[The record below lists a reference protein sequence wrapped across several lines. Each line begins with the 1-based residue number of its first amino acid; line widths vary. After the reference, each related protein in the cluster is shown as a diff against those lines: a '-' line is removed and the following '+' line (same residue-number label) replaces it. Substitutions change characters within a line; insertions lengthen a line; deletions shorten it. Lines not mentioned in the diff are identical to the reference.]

1 MPKQLDLM
9 LPLPN
14 PGRPSG
20 SLRQAAL
27 AQVFSDITRFTS
39 ALGSLR
45 LRSYQQTAAQA
56 IVDSVIHRRGL
67 SFVVLFPRQSGKN
80 ELQAHL
86 EAYLL
91 ALFARRPLEIV
102 KVSPT
107 WKPQS
112 QNAMRRLERVLEQS
126 QLLGQRWVKEQGY
139 IYRVGLARI
148 SFLSAAPTSNV
159 VGATASLLLECDEAQ
174 DVSPEKWDKEILPMA
189 SSTNATRVYWG
200 TAWTADTLL
209 GRELRA
215 ARQAEDLDGRQ
226 RLFTVTADQ
235 VRQEVPAY
243 GAFVDSEIARLGRTH
258 PFIRT
263 QYFSEELA
271 SAGGLFNPER
281 LALMHGSHQPL
292 DSPPISAE
300 GSRRGVYAFLLDIA
314 GEAETPL
321 STSVASGEGPGVG
334 STSGVGSR
342 DSTALTI
349 VEVDLSTL
357 ADPLIARP
365 RYRLVHRRLWTGI
378 CHTSLY
384 AQLTALIDLW
394 QPQRVIID
402 ATGVGAG
409 LASFLSKAH
418 PSLVTPFIFTSKS
431 KSDLGW
437 RFLSVIE
444 TGRYL
449 EFTPR
454 PEGGEQEDL
463 QRLFWLQAA
472 ACQMEVLP
480 GPAHLLRWS
489 VPDGR
494 RNPLTGALLHDD
506 LLISA
511 ALCALLDDQIWG
523 PAQSA
528 IIPGNDPLASL
539 APVW

>member
-1 MPKQLDLM
+1 MPKQLDLK

-27 AQVFSDITRFTS
+27 AQVFSDIARFTS

-56 IVDSVIHRRGL
+56 IVDSVLHRRGL

-112 QNAMRRLERVLEQS
+112 QTAMRRLERVLEQS

-174 DVSPEKWDKEILPMA
+174 DVNPEKWDKEILPMA

-215 ARQAEDLDGRQ
+215 ARQAEALDGRQ
-226 RLFTVTADQ
+226 RIFAVTADQ

-263 QYFSEELA
+263 QYFSEEIA
-271 SAGGLFNPER
+271 SAGGLFTPER
-281 LALMHGSHQPL
+281 LALMHGSHPPL
-292 DSPPISAE
+292 DSPPISDG

-314 GEAETPL
+314 GSDETASTLFQDEAL
-321 STSVASGEGPGVG
+321 KNST
-334 STSGVGSR
+334 R

-349 VEVDLSTL
+349 VAVDLSTL

-365 RYRLVHRRLWTGI
+365 RYRVVNRRLWTGTR
-378 CHTSLY
+378 HTTLY

-409 LASFLSKAH
+409 LASFLSKTY
-418 PSLVTPFIFTSKS
+418 PTLVTPFIFTSKS

-437 RFLSVIE
+437 NFLSLIE

-449 EFTPR
+449 EFAPR
-454 PEGGEQEDL
+454 PQGGEQEDL

-489 VPDGR
+489 VPEGR
-494 RNPLTGALLHDD
+494 RNPLTAHPSDPGALLHDD

-511 ALCALLDDQIWG
+511 ALSALLDDQPWG
-523 PAQSA
+523 LAQSA

-539 APVW
+539 APAW